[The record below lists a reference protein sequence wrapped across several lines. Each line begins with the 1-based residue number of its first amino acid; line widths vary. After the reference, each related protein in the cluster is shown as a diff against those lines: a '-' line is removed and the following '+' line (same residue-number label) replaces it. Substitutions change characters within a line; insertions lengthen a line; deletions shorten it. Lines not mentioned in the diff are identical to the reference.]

1 MVRHVDNVIHCA
13 TRANHT
19 HSAITLI
26 PHSCACIPPP
36 PPPSHPYP
44 KVPDQRFAML
54 SSPNGNQD
62 ASQARGRAGSFVSDS
77 DTDTQSLEI
86 LRKAYNIRDTGD
98 WRLEHLAS
106 RGSGADN
113 SGNDGNDGVDAVRRL
128 TSAATSA
135 RLRSRVRAL
144 GVPPRPLTMGSLT
157 SSAGEPFS
165 LYGYVQ
171 NNGQGGLGQSDSG
184 AGVVASVWPTAPLA
198 AQASTMAAAA
208 APPGNSAG
216 GVVGGNPTPL
226 HASWVGGKVMAAGWR
241 PRGVLVSSMH
251 EHSAAVNSI
260 SIAQD
265 DSFMVTGSDDGTV
278 KVRLTYVIGSFV
290 GLLILPAL

>member
-1 MVRHVDNVIHCA
+1 MCLH
-13 TRANHT
+13 
-19 HSAITLI
+19 
-26 PHSCACIPPP
+26 PHPPTP
-36 PPPSHPYP
+36 LPNSNP
-44 KVPDQRFAML
+44 KEPDQRFAML
-54 SSPNGNQD
+54 TPNVNQD

-77 DTDTQSLEI
+77 DTETQSLEI

-113 SGNDGNDGVDAVRRL
+113 SGSDGNDGVDAVRRL

-184 AGVVASVWPTAPLA
+184 AGVVASLWPTAPLA

-216 GVVGGNPTPL
+216 GVVGGNPSPL

-278 KVRLTYVIGSFV
+278 KVR
-290 GLLILPAL
+290 